1 MLNVVEI
8 VLELVHSLAFLMILI
23 PFVFNNKKIL
33 IFYFYFLL
41 FVYVGW
47 IVFDGKCWL
56 SMIES
61 KYGDNKIMD
70 DNGNTL
76 QYRLKKYFKI
86 DLSEKTVQYIYWI
99 VNFLAI
105 LVLCYKL
112 NRLTIG
118 IAWIIIWVLY
128 DQKYLQP
135 KRLTNLNS
143 QIS

>member
-8 VLELVHSLAFLMILI
+8 ILEIFHGVIFLMILI
-23 PFVFNNKKIL
+23 PFIFNNRIIL
-33 IFYFYFLL
+33 LAYFYFLL
-41 FVYVGW
+41 SIYIGW
-47 IVFDGKCWL
+47 IVFKGKCWL
-56 SMIES
+56 SMLES
-61 KYGDNKIMD
+61 KYGDAKIMD

-76 QYRLKKYFKI
+76 QYRLKKYFKL

-99 VNFLAI
+99 VNYITI

-112 NRLTIG
+112 NRLTFG
-118 IAWIIIWVLY
+118 IAWIVGWILY
-128 DQKYLQP
+128 DQNYLKP

>member
-8 VLELVHSLAFLMILI
+8 ILELVHSLAFLMILI

-47 IVFDGKCWL
+47 IVFGGKCWL

-128 DQKYLQP
+128 DQ
-135 KRLTNLNS
+135 NS
-143 QIS
+143 ELYRKTF